1 MKKKLIIA
9 GMGIALIISIVFLVN
24 YQKKEAAL
32 NERSDAIAELQKLI
46 DKEYISNQNKNT
58 AKEYISVVKKN
69 DNVNIE
75 QIEKHTK
82 KIKKL
87 FSTTT
92 EYQQQAAYKSLIDE
106 KQKLDDIK
114 LLPVT
119 STELSNSIYS
129 KTKMCDNYDEEDEVE
144 DYVDYIS
151 ELKMYRLSIE
161 EGEVGDVKDKI
172 VELVQKKIEE
182 VNLLKNDSECNEAL
196 KKDIDSEVA
205 TVNSQ
210 IESKSITLPVLYD
223 NIDSLENF
231 KVETNNKISDL
242 KAEKK
247 KKEEEEKKKEE
258 ERKELEESKNPDAYV
273 NTPSFDELSR
283 NPNSYYDLSK
293 NITKVKVKF
302 SGKVLQVV
310 NGFLKNQIRLAVDS
324 DYDKVIL
331 VTYTEDSNNR
341 ILEDDIITV
350 YGYSGG
356 ITSYTSVL
364 GASISLPKV
373 NSNLIQR

>member
-1 MKKKLIIA
+1 M
-9 GMGIALIISIVFLVN
+9 
-24 YQKKEAAL
+24 
-32 NERSDAIAELQKLI
+32 
-46 DKEYISNQNKNT
+46 
-58 AKEYISVVKKN
+58 
-69 DNVNIE
+69 
-75 QIEKHTK
+75 
-82 KIKKL
+82 
-87 FSTTT
+87 
-92 EYQQQAAYKSLIDE
+92 IDE